1 MSDTVVIHTTHD
13 SNGKPGDVMGEVYV
27 NGRHILTIRRGNV
40 DVRVEPQN
48 AAFDQDTIRKMD
60 TMVKTWI
67 KSNLKK

>member
-13 SNGKPGDVMGEVYV
+13 PNGKPGDVMGEVYV

-40 DVRVEPQN
+40 DVHIEPQN